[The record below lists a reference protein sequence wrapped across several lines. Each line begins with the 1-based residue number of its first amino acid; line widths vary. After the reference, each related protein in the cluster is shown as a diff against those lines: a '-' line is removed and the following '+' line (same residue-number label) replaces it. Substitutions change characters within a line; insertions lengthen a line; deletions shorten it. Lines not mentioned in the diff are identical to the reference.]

1 MLQILANKN
10 PHAFKTQAI
19 RVEACNQQLAYQ
31 PVGLPLSFG
40 EMQERRRPLD
50 IVDSQNFS
58 AELANLGVSVRLTVE
73 WQGRDYWVL
82 VRQQRA
88 DRGDTVLKLISGY
101 VPSQDLLLPLMS
113 ALQEVSEE
121 CLVSCPSGWL
131 SGRYGEHWLQQPYL
145 ATIDYHE
152 DHHFRLTPRSGSA
165 RTIIAGNCPLLE
177 RPRAYIHQPTSS
189 LQLVYDMRLELPD
202 GLDAISLFH
211 VDEKLEEQR
220 LVACLKA
227 HGPDLFLLP
236 CDNPDGELF
245 TLQHGQLEAVE
256 TDDLWLSESFAPQ
269 DGWLIRHERIR
280 FNEWMASRRVH

>member
-1 MLQILANKN
+1 MLQILAQKN
-10 PHAFKTQAI
+10 PHAFKTQSI
-19 RVEACNQQLAYQ
+19 QVEASAQQLIYR
-31 PVGLPLSFG
+31 PFGLPLSFG
-40 EMQERRRPLD
+40 QMQERRRPLE
-50 IVDSQNFS
+50 VQDSLCFC
-58 AELANLGVSVRLTVE
+58 AELANLGVSVRLTLN

-101 VPSQDLLLPLMS
+101 VNSQELLLPLRS

-145 ATIDYHE
+145 TTLDYHD
-152 DHHFRLTPRSGSA
+152 DHHFQLTPRSGAA
-165 RTIIAGNCPLLE
+165 RSVIAGNLPLLE
-177 RPRAYIHQPTSS
+177 RPRAYVHQPTAS

-211 VDEKLEEQR
+211 ADEQLEEQR

-227 HGPDLFLLP
+227 HPDLFLLP

-245 TLQHGQLEAVE
+245 TLQAGQLQKEPPE
-256 TDDLWLSESFAPQ
+256 DLWLSESFAPQ
-269 DGWLIRHERIR
+269 DGWLIRDERIR
-280 FNEWMASRRVH
+280 WHDWMAGRRTH